1 MTHRIPPHNDE
12 AERAVLGSILMSN
25 DTLDTTVNKLS
36 PSHFY
41 RDNHVTIFE
50 HMRRM
55 HERSEMIDVLTL
67 ADSLKLSGELAT
79 VGGANFLA
87 KLARNIPSTVNA
99 PQYAE
104 IVQRKAQT
112 RGIIA
117 GCTQALADLYDETD
131 DHDALVEGIQRD
143 MLALT
148 SPLGATTG
156 PVHISAHIKSHLAEL
171 EATAKGEAAAF
182 VSTGIQALDDII
194 IGLGEE
200 HLVILSGRPGMGKTA
215 VAGEIILNVA
225 QQGVP
230 VCMMSL
236 EMSSEALAQRMLC
249 STSRVNTRAA
259 TTGRLTGAEWQ
270 RYIAA
275 VQQVSQYPI
284 YIDDTG
290 GLELRDLC
298 SRLRRCHAE
307 HGMRIAVID
316 YLQLI
321 NVRGVRKEIEAIAQI
336 SKALKALAKELKI
349 TVIALAQLNR
359 DVEKREDKRPRSS
372 DLRASGQ
379 IEQDADAIIGLYRDV
394 VYNEDSAS
402 ADEIELCVT
411 KCRHDKP
418 GHAVCRWYGEYSSI
432 KDLSE

>member
-1 MTHRIPPHNDE
+1 MTHRMPPHNDE
-12 AERAVLGSILMSN
+12 AERAVLGSVLMSN
-25 DTLDTTVNKLS
+25 DTLNTAVSTLT
-36 PSHFY
+36 PRHFY
-41 RDNHVTIFE
+41 RANHATIFE

-55 HERSEMIDVLTL
+55 HERGEMIDVLTL
-67 ADSLKLSGELAT
+67 ADSLRLSGDIAS

-87 KLARNIPSTVNA
+87 KLAREIPSTANA

-104 IVQRKAQT
+104 IVQRKAQD
-112 RGIIA
+112 RAIIA
-117 GCTQALADLYDETD
+117 RCTQALADLYDTTD
-131 DHDALVEGIQRD
+131 DHATRVEGIQRD

-148 SPLGATTG
+148 STIGATSG
-156 PVHISAHIKSHLAEL
+156 PVHISASIKSHLANL
-171 EATAKGEAAAF
+171 EATANGDALAF
-182 VSTGIQALDDII
+182 VPTGIQTLDDII

-200 HLVILSGRPGMGKTA
+200 HLVIISGRPGMGKTA
-215 VAGEIILNVA
+215 VAGEIMLNVA
-225 QQGVP
+225 RQGVP
-230 VCMMSL
+230 VCMMSM

-275 VQQVSQYPI
+275 VQEVSQYPI

-298 SRLRRCHAE
+298 SRLRKCHAE
-307 HGMRIAVID
+307 HGMRVAVID

-321 NVRGVRKEIEAIAQI
+321 NVRGVRKEVDAITAV

-359 DVEKREDKRPRSS
+359 ECEAREDKRPRSK

-379 IEQDADAIIGLYRDV
+379 IEQDADVIVGLYRDV
-394 VYNEDSAS
+394 VYNEDSDRAG
-402 ADEIELCVT
+402 EIELCVT

-418 GHAVCRWYGEYSSI
+418 GHAMCRWYGEYSSVR
-432 KDLSE
+432 DMTE